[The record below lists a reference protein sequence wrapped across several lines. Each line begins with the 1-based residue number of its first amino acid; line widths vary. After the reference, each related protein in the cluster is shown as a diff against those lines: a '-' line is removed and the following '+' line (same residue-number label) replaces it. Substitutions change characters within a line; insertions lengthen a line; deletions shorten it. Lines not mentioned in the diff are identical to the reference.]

1 MRNPLCQI
9 RGDQP
14 HHAHTAKALYAPDA
28 KELTSDQELIGL
40 LAKSSA
46 EERVASLLLS
56 LSSRLKRQHLSATQF
71 RLPMSRADIGNYLGL
86 TVETV
91 SRVFS
96 RFQSFD
102 LILCDKKEIEI
113 INLNGLSALAHKPKV

>member
-1 MRNPLCQI
+1 M
-9 RGDQP
+9 
-14 HHAHTAKALYAPDA
+14 
-28 KELTSDQELIGL
+28 
-40 LAKSSA
+40 AKSST

-56 LSSRLKRQHLSATQF
+56 LSSHLKRQHLSATRF
-71 RLPMSRADIGNYLGL
+71 RLPMSRAYIGNYLGL

-102 LILCDKKEIEI
+102 LILCDEKEIEI
-113 INLNGLSALAHKPKV
+113 INLHGLAAVAHKPQT